1 MIYTF
6 DNTLDGLLTAVF
18 NVFERKDKEVRLIQ
32 KNLFE
37 VNLFEEVID
46 NITESEKAKRV
57 WKKMEEIIPKPW
69 RRKIYCAWL
78 SEDVDAHQAIFNT
91 LIKVFSRGGN

>member
-46 NITESEKAKRV
+46 NITESEKAKRLE
-57 WKKMEEIIPKPW
+57 KNGRNNSKTMAQKDIL
-69 RRKIYCAWL
+69 RMA
-78 SEDVDAHQAIFNT
+78 F
-91 LIKVFSRGGN
+91 RGCRCTSGNI